1 MVQVRPVEGKF
12 RLSFA
17 PLGGAAAA
25 ALALVLSIRRSRKNN
40 LEATVCQELVAC
52 A

>member
-25 ALALVLSIRRSRKNN
+25 LALVLSICRSRKNS